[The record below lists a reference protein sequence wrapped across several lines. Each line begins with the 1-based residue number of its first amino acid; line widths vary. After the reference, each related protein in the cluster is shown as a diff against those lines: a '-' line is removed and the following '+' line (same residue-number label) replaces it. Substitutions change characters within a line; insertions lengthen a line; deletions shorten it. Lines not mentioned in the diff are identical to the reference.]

1 MSEQT
6 PPSPSD
12 DSRLTK
18 ALPYVVGLLFAG
30 GLFAFNLR
38 DDGGRAGGDQPAT
51 DATAVEQA
59 SESRAIV
66 TRVRSSLDG
75 EEFADVDIAGR
86 DGRIVLTGL
95 VADEADLLAAGE
107 RAAAVDGVVAV
118 DNRLRILPSPGPA
131 SDDSTVTSG
140 PELAAADTTAAATV
154 APTTAAPPTSA
165 ATPPTSAA
173 TTVAPTTVAPPTTAA
188 SAPTTVAPTAAPV
201 VVPSAEELDAALASL
216 LQASPVQF
224 DLLATRVALESQPVL
239 DQAAAI
245 MLSSPTARFE
255 VAGHTDSGGQP
266 SFNLRLSQQR
276 ADAVRDY
283 LVLVGV
289 PADRVAAVGYGEDFP
304 VARNATP
311 EGRALNRRVEIV
323 VTG

>member
-165 ATPPTSAA
+165 AT
-173 TTVAPTTVAPPTTAA
+173 TVAPTTVAPPTTAA